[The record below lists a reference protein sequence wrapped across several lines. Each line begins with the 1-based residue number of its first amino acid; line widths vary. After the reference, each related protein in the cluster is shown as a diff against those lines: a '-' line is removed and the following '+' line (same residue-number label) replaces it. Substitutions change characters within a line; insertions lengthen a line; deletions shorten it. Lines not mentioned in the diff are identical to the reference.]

1 MIAPVSDASLPDVAQ
16 AAILF
21 AIQTAA
27 QQFQKSPTNESI
39 AKPGSG
45 LRPLSTRRAE
55 ITAGDPLRS
64 REHAI
69 HSRIHLRNGF

>member
-27 QQFQKSPTNESI
+27 QQFQKSPTSESI

-45 LRPLSTRRAE
+45 PSTAFNPPR
-55 ITAGDPLRS
+55 
-64 REHAI
+64 
-69 HSRIHLRNGF
+69 

>member
-1 MIAPVSDASLPDVAQ
+1 MYMRYPAKTVMIAPVSDASLPDVAQ

-27 QQFQKSPTNESI
+27 QQFQKSPTSESI

-45 LRPLSTRRAE
+45 PSTAFNPPR
-55 ITAGDPLRS
+55 
-64 REHAI
+64 
-69 HSRIHLRNGF
+69 